1 MVFEKEIRLKQN
13 KTKQMKNLLLLIT
26 LTITTFSFSQTD
38 ADNCKKYRGLT
49 GMYAGQKAW
58 RDAANFFVQSYTSC
72 GLEGLEKSDWNNA
85 KIIYK
90 NLIKGEKDEAR
101 KVELKDSL
109 IWVFEK
115 GDTYG
120 VDAKWK
126 ADYVTELVKLKSDS
140 SDLCDE
146 LYANSIHTLKAKAS
160 TSHIKYYYTYLV
172 RKFIKFQKSEEM
184 DEMEEARTFAIDEY
198 LVLSDY
204 VSENVKKYTAAG
216 SEKKVGYWKGVQTLL
231 DQYFVKL
238 AKDPKVL
245 TDVLG
250 KKMNSLPAVKED
262 KIEKVKGY
270 LALLEKRDCGSTDL
284 YGQLADTLILLEPT
298 SAAFYAQGTF
308 FYNKEEYSKAK
319 GYYTKA
325 MEMEADGENKDKF
338 RLGLARAQSASR
350 SYKAAFKTAKSVGGE
365 YRSDAMKICAGA
377 IAATANSC
385 GDTSF
390 DRKAN
395 FWLANDYMKKSNS
408 GSSTYLSNAPNDNEI
423 FEAGKEKGSRVS
435 LPCWGESTTIR

>member
-1 MVFEKEIRLKQN
+1 
-13 KTKQMKNLLLLIT
+13 MKNLLLAIT
-26 LTITTFSFSQTD
+26 LAITTFGFSQAGD
-38 ADNCKKYRGLT
+38 KCAEARGLT
-49 GMYAGQKAW
+49 GLYAGQKAW
-58 RDAANFFVQSYTSC
+58 PDASNFFVQSFKEC

-90 NLIKGEKDEAR
+90 NLIKAEKDATR
-101 KVELKDSL
+101 KAELKDSL
-109 IWVFEK
+109 IWVYEQ

-126 ADYVTELVKLKSDS
+126 ADYATELVKKKAGAIE
-140 SDLCDE
+140 LCDA
-146 LYANSIHTLKAKAS
+146 LYANSIHTLKAKAT
-160 TSHIKYYYTYLV
+160 TSHLKYYYTYLV
-172 RKFIKFQKSEEM
+172 RKFIKFQKSGETEK
-184 DEMEEARTFAIDEY
+184 MEAARIFAIDEF

-204 VSENVKKYTAAG
+204 VSENVKKYTTEG
-216 SEKKVGYWKGVQTLL
+216 KEKKVGYWNGVQKLL

-238 AKDPKVL
+238 AKDKKML

-250 KKMNSLPAVKED
+250 KKLTSLPTVKED

-270 LALLEKRDCGSTDL
+270 LAILEKRDCGKTDL

-298 SAAFYAQGTF
+298 AEAYYAQGTF
-308 FYNKEEYSKAK
+308 FYGKGKYSKART
-319 GYYTKA
+319 YYTTA
-325 MEMEADGENKDKF
+325 VELEAGGENTDKYK
-338 RLGLARAQSASR
+338 LGVANTLIASK
-350 SYKAAFKTAKSVGGE
+350 SYKAAFKMAKSIGGE
-365 YRSDAMKICAGA
+365 YRADAMKICGNS

-395 FWLANDYMKKSNS
+395 YWLANDYMRKANA
-408 GSSTYLSNAPNDNEI
+408 GSSRYLSNAPNDDDI
-423 FEAGKEKGSRVS
+423 FDAGKSKGSRVS

>member
-1 MVFEKEIRLKQN
+1 
-13 KTKQMKNLLLLIT
+13 MKNLLLLIT

-38 ADNCKKYRGLT
+38 AESCKKYRGLT

-58 RDAANFFVQSYTSC
+58 RDAANFFVQSYTTC

-90 NLIKGEKDEAR
+90 NLIKAEKDAAR
-101 KVELKDSL
+101 KAELNDSL

-126 ADYVTELVKLKSDS
+126 ADYVTELVKGKVDTIE
-140 SDLCDE
+140 LCDD

-172 RKFIKFQKSEEM
+172 RKFKSYQASKETEK
-184 DEMEEARTFAIDEY
+184 MEAARVFAIDEY
-198 LVLSDY
+198 LTLSDY
-204 VSENVKKYTAAG
+204 VSENVKKYTAAA
-216 SEKKVGYWKGVQTLL
+216 SEKKVGYWNGVQKLL
-231 DQYFVKL
+231 DQYFVQL
-238 AKDPKVL
+238 AKDCDML
-245 TDVLG
+245 TEVLG
-250 KKMNSLPAVKED
+250 QKLKALPVGKED

-270 LALLEKRDCGSTDL
+270 LAILEKRKCDNTEL
-284 YGQLADTLILLEPT
+284 YGQLADTLIVLEPT
-298 SAAFYAQGTF
+298 AAAFYAQGTF
-308 FYNKEEYSKAK
+308 FYGKKEYSKAK
-319 GYYTKA
+319 GYYSNA
-325 MEMEADGENKDKF
+325 MKMEADGENADKY
-338 RLGLARAQSASR
+338 RLGLAKAQSASR
-350 SYKAAFKTAKSVGGE
+350 SYNAAFKTAKSVGGE
-365 YRSDAMKICAGA
+365 YRADAMTICAGA
-377 IAATANSC
+377 IAATANNC

-395 FWLANDYMKKSNS
+395 YWLANDYMRKANS
-408 GSSTYLSNAPNDNEI
+408 GSTAYLSNAPNDEEI
-423 FEAGKEKGSRVS
+423 FDAEKSKGGRVS